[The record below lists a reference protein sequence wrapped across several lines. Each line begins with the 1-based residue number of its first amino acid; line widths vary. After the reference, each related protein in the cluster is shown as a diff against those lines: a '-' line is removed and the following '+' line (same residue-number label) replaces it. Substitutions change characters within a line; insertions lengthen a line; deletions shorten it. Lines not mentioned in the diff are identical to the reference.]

1 MFMFVNKLLL
11 IKFVN
16 IVFLIVTA
24 SLHAI
29 ALSHFDG
36 VVATVHADSAAMC
49 FHPQTIVEETLGL
62 VLIFLENEPS
72 VS

>member
-1 MFMFVNKLLL
+1 MCILVNKSGF

-16 IVFLIVTA
+16 IVFLIVTP
-24 SLHAI
+24 SLQAI

-36 VVATVHADSAAMC
+36 VVAAVHDGYAAIC

-62 VLIFLENEPS
+62 LLMLLENEPS